1 MLMRQ
6 LFSSLY
12 YYPFYEMSARGS
24 SPIDAGVDLFPSVCL
39 LIPGSLVV
47 SILTSRLG
55 KFRWAVWGGWTLTT
69 LACGLQ
75 LLFDVD
81 TKEAVLAVVLA
92 IFGVG
97 SGMVLTS
104 VNVGIQAISRPEDA
118 GMAATMYSFFRSLG
132 MPIGVTVSR
141 PWWCTTIEYV
151 VDNFQ
156 LSSTAFQNAMS
167 ARLSDQGLP
176 TSIAHDSERYVLVL
190 RGMPASGQR
199 DAILRSYMKGFDAVF
214 ILMTAFAAS
223 ALVTSLSIKRFSMD
237 KILLSKFTAR

>member
-1 MLMRQ
+1 
-6 LFSSLY
+6 
-12 YYPFYEMSARGS
+12 MSARGS
-24 SPIDAGVDLFPSVCL
+24 SPIDAGVNFFPCVCL
-39 LIPGSLVV
+39 LVPGSLVV

-55 KFRWAVWGGWTLTT
+55 KFRWAIWGGWTLTT

-75 LLFDVD
+75 LLFDVG
-81 TKEAVLAVVLA
+81 TKDAVLAVVLA

-104 VNVGIQAISRPEDA
+104 VNVGIQAISRSEDA

-132 MPIGVTVSR
+132 MPIGVTVSCL
-141 PWWCTTIEYV
+141 WWRTINEHA
-151 VDNFQ
+151 VDQFQ

-167 ARLSDQGLP
+167 TRLSDEGLP
-176 TSIAHDSERYVLVL
+176 TAIAHDSERYVLVL
-190 RGMPASGQR
+190 REMPASAQR
-199 DAILRSYMKGFDAVF
+199 DAILRSYIKGFDAVF

-223 ALVTSLSIKRFSMD
+223 ALVTSLFIKRFSMD